1 MEKIKIYAKSILIPV
16 VVGGIIGIIISGFI
30 DYNSLQKPILSPPSI
45 LFPIILWLFF

>member
-30 DYNSLQKPILSPPSI
+30 FSI
-45 LFPIILWLFF
+45 MPFLFN